1 MTFRTA
7 LSGLNAAGTELQVI
21 GNNVANSS
29 TTGFKESRAEFSD
42 IFAASNLGVASTAI
56 GNGVQVSGV
65 SQQFTQGNI
74 NFTDNSLD
82 LAVNGEG
89 FFVVSDAGVDIYTRA
104 GQFNVDRDGFVVNS
118 QSQRLR
124 AFTSDADG
132 VLTGAQGDLQL
143 DTSNIAPNATDE
155 INVNLNLDASATVPT
170 VTTFDVN
177 DARSFNSS
185 TSLTVFDSLGT
196 EHLAS
201 LYYVKTSENNWDT
214 FTFVDGV
221 QVDQSINGVIETPAV
236 PATAGTFTSG
246 TVATVTDFSA
256 DTASFDVDG
265 ITVTLDQDYTDLA
278 TLATAI
284 QTQINAPV
292 AGTYTAAFNGTDN
305 LVITRTATG
314 ATSAAPVVNNFNGN
328 VDGGVADIADFISGG
343 TSNAGTD
350 ATNALRTA
358 DTAYVAAD
366 FGTDNLVFDVSDGTT
381 TDTITLT
388 STNSDLATTIGE
400 INALLNDATNNTGI
414 NVRDDGGGNLE
425 FFDTTAGA
433 SGIIPTVTF
442 TSGPGGFDQTTIEG
456 ATTAAGLD
464 AGSADY
470 TSAGAIAIFDYSGDS
485 ISFTVDGNTVQ
496 LDADYTNVAG
506 VVAEVQADLDALAA
520 GTYTVSADGSNNLVI
535 TTVATGSGEA
545 APVIAGFDGNVDG
558 GIATVG
564 DFATAGT
571 SVAGTDLEPAVIVDD
586 SIQFNNLGELI
597 AGGTITIPNYNPGG
611 GAADLTLTI
620 NLGDTTQFGNGFSV
634 NSLSQDGFTTGRLSG
649 IDIND
654 TGIVTSR
661 FTNGQTQIL
670 GQVALANFSNPQGLR
685 QLGDTTWG
693 ESFDSGAPLV
703 SAPGTSSLGL
713 IQAGALEGSNVDLTQ
728 QLVNI
733 ITAQRNFQANAQVI
747 SAADTVTQ
755 TIINI
760 R

>member
-21 GNNVANSS
+21 GNNVANSN

-65 SQQFTQGNI
+65 TQQFTQGNI

-89 FFVVSDAGVDIYTRA
+89 FFVVSDAGVNVYTRA
-104 GQFNVDRDGFVVNS
+104 GQFNVDREGFVVNG

-124 AFTSDADG
+124 AFTADADG
-132 VLTGAQGDLQL
+132 ALTGAQGDLQL

-155 INVNLNLDASATVPT
+155 INVNLNLDASADIPS

-201 LYYVKTSENNWDT
+201 LYYVKTGENNWDT

-221 QVDQSINGVIETPAV
+221 QVDQSINGVIENPAV
-236 PATAGTFTSG
+236 PATSGSYTSG
-246 TVATVTDFSA
+246 TAATVTDFSA
-256 DTASFDVDG
+256 DSASFDVDG
-265 ITVTLDQDYTDLA
+265 ITVTLDQDYTSLA
-278 TLATAI
+278 NVATAI

-292 AGTYTAAFNGTDN
+292 AGTYTAAFNGSNN
-305 LVITRTATG
+305 LVITKTATG
-314 ATSAAPVVNNFNGN
+314 VASTAPVVNNFDGN
-328 VDGGVADIADFISGG
+328 VDGGSATIADFVSGG
-343 TSNAGTD
+343 AGNGGAD

-358 DTAYVAAD
+358 DTAYAAD
-366 FGTDNLVFDVSDGTT
+366 DFSGTNLVFDVSNGTT

-400 INALLNDATNNTGI
+400 INTLLNDGTNNTGI
-414 NVRDDGGGNLE
+414 NVRANGTSLE

-433 SGIIPTVTF
+433 GGTIPTVSF
-442 TSGPGGFDQTTIEG
+442 TSGPGGFDATTITG
-456 ATTAAGLD
+456 TTTAAGVD
-464 AGSADY
+464 AQSADY

-506 VVAEVQADLDALAA
+506 VVAEVQADLNTAA
-520 GTYTVSADGSNNLVI
+520 PGTYTVSSDGSNNLVI
-535 TTVATGSGEA
+535 TTVATGSGET
-545 APVIAGFDGNVDG
+545 APVIAGFNGNVDG
-558 GIATVG
+558 GIADIASFVG
-564 DFATAGT
+564 AGT
-571 SVAGTDLEPAVIVDD
+571 SVAGADTIPATIVDD
-586 SIQFNNLGELI
+586 SIQFNDLGQLI
-597 AGGTITIPNYNPGG
+597 AGGTITIPDYDPGG
-611 GAADLTLTI
+611 GAAELSLTI

>member
-89 FFVVSDAGVDIYTRA
+89 FFVVSDNGVNVYTRA

-155 INVNLNLDASATVPT
+155 INVNLNLDASAAVPT

-201 LYYVKTSENNWDT
+201 LYYVKTDENNWDT

-236 PATAGTFTSG
+236 AATSGSFTSG
-246 TVATVTDFSA
+246 TAATVTDFSA
-256 DTASFDVDG
+256 DSASFDVDG
-265 ITVTLDQDYTDLA
+265 ITVTLDADYTDL
-278 TLATAI
+278 TGVATAI

-292 AGTYTAAFNGTDN
+292 AGTYTAAFNGTNN
-305 LVITRTATG
+305 LVITKTATG
-314 ATSAAPVVNNFNGN
+314 LASTAPVVNNFDGN
-328 VDGGVADIADFISGG
+328 VDGGVTTVADFVSGG
-343 TSNAGTD
+343 TGNAGTD
-350 ATNALRTA
+350 IVLGTAATTGGISVT
-358 DTAYVAAD
+358 DYQGGAAV
-366 FGTDNLVFDVSDGTT
+366 TFDVDGNAVNLNADYTNLAGVTAAIQTQLGAANYTVTDDGTNITIEAVATGTAAPGTAAVVINNGTGT
-381 TDTITLT
+381 TEAEFTG
-388 STNSDLATTIGE
+388 ATQ
-400 INALLNDATNNTGI
+400 
-414 NVRDDGGGNLE
+414 
-425 FFDTTAGA
+425 TAGA
-433 SGIIPTVTF
+433 
-442 TSGPGGFDQTTIEG
+442 
-456 ATTAAGLD
+456 AAAG
-464 AGSADY
+464 ADY

-485 ISFTVDGNTVQ
+485 VSFTVDGNTVQ

-506 VVAEVQADLDALAA
+506 VVAEVQADLDAAAA
-520 GTYTVSADGSNNLVI
+520 GTYTVSSDGSNNLVI
-535 TTVATGSGEA
+535 TTIATGAGEA
-545 APVIAGFDGNVDG
+545 APVIAAFNGNVDG
-558 GIATVG
+558 GIANVA
-564 DFATAGT
+564 DFASTGT
-571 SVAGTDLEPAVIVDD
+571 SVAGADTIPATIVDD

-654 TGIVTSR
+654 QGIVTSR